1 MTTTQIE
8 DIKQT
13 VKRHTV
19 IPFTSRDINC
29 EKFNNQ
35 TRLTVNDKYVAA
47 DSKSIMETLGIRNN
61 LTKDIFANPAENWDI
76 IRSAINSIDKNKRF
90 AAIVDDNNSLVT
102 LVSGKVKEAKQ
113 LDFDNRIDRLIETID
128 NSAAHS
134 FQTIAFDP
142 STCLVDINAIN
153 TDEIDCDLGDL
164 WNFGTT
170 STIGL
175 LNQQFKQFF
184 NRLVC
189 TNGMTTQQGIAYR
202 QDSASSNIGKQFIKY
217 SSNRDMINAIAPRV
231 QKLRNA
237 RASLYEVNLIADAL
251 KKDDKEAFFPNYANI
266 VQDFNDRGFVM
277 KDVSAKRQRYMYTN
291 ENLYDIFNLA
301 TSIATHSREIV
312 GTESAKVLN
321 KAAGDMFVKG
331 PVLDFTIVD
340 IYKS

>member
-1 MTTTQIE
+1 MTTQIE
-8 DIKQT
+8 ETKQA

-35 TRLTVNDKYVAA
+35 TRLVVNDKYVAA
-47 DSKSIMETLGIRNN
+47 DSKAIMETLGIRSN
-61 LTKDIFANPAENWDI
+61 LMKNIFANPAENWDVM
-76 IRSAINSIDKNKRF
+76 RSAINSIDKNKRF
-90 AAIVDDNNSLVT
+90 AAIVDDNNNLVT
-102 LVSGKVKEAKQ
+102 LVNGKVENAKQ
-113 LDFDNRIDRLIETID
+113 LNFDDRIDRLFNTIND
-128 NSAAHS
+128 SASHN
-134 FQTIAFDP
+134 FQSISFDP

-153 TDEIDCDLGDL
+153 TDEIDCGLGDL

-170 STIGL
+170 STVGL

-184 NRLVC
+184 NRLIC

-202 QDSASSNIGKQFIKY
+202 QDSASTHIGKQFLKY
-217 SSNRDMINAIAPRV
+217 SSNRDIVNAIKPRV

-251 KKDDKEAFFPNYANI
+251 KKEDKEAFFPNYTNI
-266 VQDFNDRGFVM
+266 IQDFSERGFAM

-291 ENLYDIFNLA
+291 ENLYDVFNLA
-301 TSIATHSREIV
+301 TSLASHQRDVIGPDA
-312 GTESAKVLN
+312 AKTLN
-321 KAAGDMFVKG
+321 KAAGDMFAKG
-331 PVLDFTIVD
+331 PALDFNLID